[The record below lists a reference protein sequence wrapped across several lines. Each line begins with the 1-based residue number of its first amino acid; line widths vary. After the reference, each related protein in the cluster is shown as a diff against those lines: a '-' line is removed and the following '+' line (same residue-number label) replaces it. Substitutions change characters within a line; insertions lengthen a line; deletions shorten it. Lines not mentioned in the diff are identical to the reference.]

1 MKVIIYL
8 IITIMII
15 GIATAG
21 ITMSKDSVLDY
32 LSVTIGEDI
41 DTGVA
46 DIITTEA
53 AAKDKTVEEIAVYK
67 YVSEKE
73 ENYMNSI
80 TDQVKDIAYTTCEDN
95 LTIAKLCLIT
105 LGDALKIDYTI

>member
-1 MKVIIYL
+1 MKFIIYL

-21 ITMSKDSVLDY
+21 ITISKDSVIDY
-32 LSVTIGEDI
+32 LSATIDKEI

-46 DIITTEA
+46 DMITTEA
-53 AAKDKTVEEIAVYK
+53 TAKDQTVEEIAVDK

-73 ENYMNSI
+73 YNYMNSI
-80 TDQVKDIAYTTCEDN
+80 SDQIKDIAYTTCEDN
-95 LTIAKLCLIT
+95 LTVAKLCLIT